1 MCLSN
6 FSTFISLK
14 PLINFSLKNWSA
26 QNQGNADSSFNPTWY
41 RMNIIND
48 CKEIHEFEHTYKHI
62 KACCCS
68 VTQSCLT
75 LCDPMDTRLPLS
87 FTISQS
93 LLKLMSTE
101 LVMPSKHLVLCCPLL
116 LLSIFTSIRVFSNE
130 SALWIRW
137 PKYWS
142 FSVSISPSSTHS
154 GLVSFGVDYWI
165 EYGKVLLSDVSP
177 PFYAATSTGKTWAPF
192 LERVSEKKEEG
203 EGEGRKKKE
212 RERKEVIHLV
222 LHCMDMVYHLML

>member
-142 FSVSISPSSTHS
+142 FSFSISPSNEHP
-154 GLVSFGVDYWI
+154 GLISFRMDWLD
-165 EYGKVLLSDVSP
+165 LLVVQGTLKSLLQQSQ
-177 PFYAATSTGKTWAPF
+177 FKTINSLALSLLWSNSHIQTW
-192 LERVSEKKEEG
+192 LLKKP
-203 EGEGRKKKE
+203 
-212 RERKEVIHLV
+212 
-222 LHCMDMVYHLML
+222 

>member
-101 LVMPSKHLVLCCPLL
+101 LVMPSKHLVLCCPLFSWL
-116 LLSIFTSIRVFSNE
+116 QSFPALGSFLMSHFFASGVQSIGALASASIPPMNSQDWFPLGLTGWISLQSKGLSRLFSNTTVQKHQ
-130 SALWIRW
+130 L
-137 PKYWS
+137 
-142 FSVSISPSSTHS
+142 FSTQLSHS
-154 GLVSFGVDYWI
+154 YMTT
-165 EYGKVLLSDVSP
+165 E
-177 PFYAATSTGKTWAPF
+177 KT
-192 LERVSEKKEEG
+192 
-203 EGEGRKKKE
+203 
-212 RERKEVIHLV
+212 
-222 LHCMDMVYHLML
+222 

>member
-1 MCLSN
+1 
-6 FSTFISLK
+6 
-14 PLINFSLKNWSA
+14 
-26 QNQGNADSSFNPTWY
+26 
-41 RMNIIND
+41 MNIIND

-116 LLSIFTSIRVFSNE
+116 LLSIFTSIRAFSNE
-130 SALWIRW
+130 LVLCIKW
-137 PKYWS
+137 PKYWGFS
-142 FSVSISPSSTHS
+142 FSISPSNEYS
-154 GLVSFGVDYWI
+154 GLISFRIDWLDLHALWDSQESSPTPQFKGISSSALSFLYNPTLISILDYW
-165 EYGKVLLSDVSP
+165 
-177 PFYAATSTGKTWAPF
+177 
-192 LERVSEKKEEG
+192 KK
-203 EGEGRKKKE
+203 
-212 RERKEVIHLV
+212 HSF
-222 LHCMDMVYHLML
+222 D